1 MGNAQ
6 DPAAVMPP
14 NDAWRELLN
23 AATQPYR
30 AAGTFAYHFARGKL
44 GRDPVFQ
51 HLVSQGLLRPPAV
64 VDPGD
69 VGRAR
74 GDVLRVLDIG
84 SGQGLLASLM
94 QAMHQQQHAGA
105 WPTTWPK
112 PASTVQ
118 YCGVELMPKDVARAQ
133 AALTHWLPQG
143 MPTPQLI
150 CGNMCDTPY
159 PASDVVVILDVLH
172 YVDIA
177 AQDQVLQR
185 VHDALRPGGRLL
197 LRIGDQSSPKGFRAS
212 QWVDRVVTNIRGHRA
227 PPTWG
232 RPLAQWVSVLESLGF
247 QVKAVPKSEG
257 TPFANVLLV
266 ADR

>member
-1 MGNAQ
+1 MSANPQGVP
-6 DPAAVMPP
+6 PA
-14 NDAWRELLN
+14 DAWRALLN

-30 AAGTFAYHFARGKL
+30 AAGQFAYHFARGKL
-44 GRDPVFQ
+44 GRDPVFL
-51 HLVSQGLLRPPAV
+51 HLVSQGLLRPPSAGV
-64 VDPGD
+64 AGD
-69 VGRAR
+69 AGT
-74 GDVLRVLDIG
+74 LRVLDIG

-94 QAMHQQQHAGA
+94 QAMHQQHQASA
-105 WPTTWPK
+105 WPATWPM
-112 PASTVQ
+112 PASTIQ
-118 YCGVELMPKDVARAQ
+118 YCGVELMPKDVARAE
-133 AALTHWLPQG
+133 AALKHWLPAG
-143 MPTPQLI
+143 MPAPQLI

-197 LRIGDQSSPKGFRAS
+197 LRIGDQASAKGFRAS

-266 ADR
+266 ADRGT

>member
-1 MGNAQ
+1 MSANPQGVS
-6 DPAAVMPP
+6 PA
-14 NDAWRELLN
+14 DAWRALLN

-30 AAGTFAYHFARGKL
+30 AAGQFAYYFARGKL
-44 GRDPVFQ
+44 GRDPVFL
-51 HLVSQGLLRPPAV
+51 HLVSQGLLRPPGV
-64 VDPGD
+64 GSTDGGD
-69 VGRAR
+69 SGQGNRP
-74 GDVLRVLDIG
+74 LQVLDIG

-94 QAMHQQQHAGA
+94 QAMHQQQQAGV
-105 WPTTWPK
+105 WPSTWPL
-112 PASTVQ
+112 PATTVQ
-118 YCGVELMPKDVARAQ
+118 YCGVELMPKDVARAE
-133 AALTHWLPQG
+133 AALKHWLPAG
-143 MPTPQLI
+143 MPAPQLI
-150 CGNMCDTPY
+150 CGNMCDTTY

-197 LRIGDQSSPKGFRAS
+197 LRIGDQASAKGFRAS

-232 RPLAQWVSVLESLGF
+232 RPLAQWVNVLESLGF

-266 ADR
+266 ADRRG